1 MAAQWS
7 YRVPCP
13 KLGHNDIVQHQVA
26 AYGGFE
32 VKSLGDGF
40 MLAFSPARRALQC
53 AMAIQRTFAAPT

>member
-1 MAAQWS
+1 MAAQWY

-13 KLGHNDIVQHQVA
+13 KLGHNDIGRHQVA

-40 MLAFSPARRALQC
+40 MLAFSPARWAL
-53 AMAIQRTFAAPT
+53 